1 VTAPFDL
8 ATLGH
13 LLVATI
19 SGLAVGIEREWSGH
33 ATGPKARFAGIRTF
47 TMLGLVCGLSG
58 WLWTA
63 GLQGPAVVMLG
74 GVSALVVVAYL
85 AASRRDVDGTT
96 EVAAFVVM
104 AAGVLAGSGFDR
116 VASGITAVTVL
127 LLLEKKQ
134 LHGLVSKLDLVELRA
149 GARFAVMAGVVFPL
163 LPSGPYGPWGGV
175 RPRMLWALVLFFS
188 GLSFLGYLARRT
200 AGRNRGYAIAGTF
213 GGMLSSTSVTLTL
226 ARLSRHQPDLGRALA
241 SGTMGANLV
250 MFPRVLIATA
260 VLAPAL
266 TRALWPA
273 FVLPVVIGIVLLF
286 RGVRDPD
293 TKPSRESASTRPL
306 EADRNPLEFFAAMQM
321 AALFQFVLYAVWLAT
336 SWLGQR
342 GLYGSAVLLGLV
354 DVDGITISMA
364 HFTNTGTAADVAA
377 RALTI
382 GVLANTVVKLTITLA
397 IGRGRFRTLAGAGL
411 ACMAAAL
418 AVAIYWR

>member
-1 VTAPFDL
+1 VTPSFDL
-8 ATLGH
+8 TTLGH

-33 ATGPKARFAGIRTF
+33 ATGPKARFAGVRTF
-47 TMLGLVCGLSG
+47 TLLGLVCGLSG

-104 AAGVLAGSGFDR
+104 AAGVLAGAGFDR
-116 VASGITAVTVL
+116 VASGITALTVL

-163 LPSGPYGPWGGV
+163 LPAGPFGPWGGV
-175 RPRMLWALVLFFS
+175 RPRLLWALVLFFS

-226 ARLSRHQPDLGRALA
+226 ARLSRRQPDLGRALA
-241 SGTMGANLV
+241 SGTMGANVV

-273 FVLPVVIGIVLLF
+273 FVLPVIIGVVLLF
-286 RGVRDPD
+286 RGIRDPD
-293 TKPSRESASTRPL
+293 TAAHSSASPRPL
-306 EADRNPLEFFAAMQM
+306 DEDRNPLEFFAAMQM

-336 SWLGQR
+336 TWLGQR

-364 HFTNTGTAADVAA
+364 NLTRAGTAADVAA

-382 GVLANTVVKLTITLA
+382 GVLANTIVKLGITVA

-411 ACMAAAL
+411 AFMAIAL
-418 AVAIYWR
+418 GVAIYWR